1 MSDVQ
6 APPVPS
12 PPVAKMRRTWRERLG
27 PDWSTALRYSVV
39 VYLCVRIA
47 LLLLGLLVVALIP
60 MQNPVG
66 VPGWPAQPQT
76 GGWHNAVT
84 AWERADSLWFLRIAS
99 GGYHL
104 DDSSAAFFPLFPM
117 LVRGVGWLTG
127 GRYLLGGL
135 ARPNLPP
142 LAGLVVMFKLPA
154 EERGGLIARR
164 SVLSLSISPTAFFL
178 SSPFSEPLFLA
189 CAVGSIY
196 AARHRHWLL
205 AGGLGA

>member
-76 GGWHNAVT
+76 GGWHNAIT

-99 GGYHL
+99 DGYQV

-127 GRYLLGGL
+127 GGYLLGGFVVS
-135 ARPNLPP
+135 NLSL
-142 LAGLVVMFKLPA
+142 LAGLVVLFKLTA
-154 EERGGLIARR
+154 EELGELAARR
-164 SVLSLSISPTAFFL
+164 SVLYLCLFPTAFFL
-178 SSPFSEPLFLA
+178 FS
-189 CAVGSIY
+189 
-196 AARHRHWLL
+196 
-205 AGGLGA
+205 